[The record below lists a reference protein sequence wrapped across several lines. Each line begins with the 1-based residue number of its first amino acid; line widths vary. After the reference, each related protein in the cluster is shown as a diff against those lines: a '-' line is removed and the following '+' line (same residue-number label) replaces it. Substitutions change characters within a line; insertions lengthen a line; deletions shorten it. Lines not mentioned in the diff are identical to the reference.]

1 MTTRP
6 ILLPVP
12 NAPSDAELVARAL
25 DGDHFGVELIYRR
38 QAAYLLAMTTRL
50 LANRDEA
57 EEIVRETF
65 VIGLRQLARLRAPAV
80 LREWLARIAV
90 GLTRRRL
97 RRARLLRLLGIE
109 RRTQDATLAALAAP
123 DARLD
128 DQADLADIDRVLGR
142 ARPAAR
148 LAWMLHRVEGLG
160 LPEVA
165 AACGCAQATTRRR
178 IAEIDARLGDRLP
191 PPPGRSS

>member
-1 MTTRP
+1 
-6 ILLPVP
+6 
-12 NAPSDAELVARAL
+12 VARAL

-65 VIGLRQLARLRAPAV
+65 VIGLRHLARLRTPAV

-90 GLTRRRL
+90 GLARRRL
-97 RRARLLRLLGIE
+97 RRAWLLRLLGLDP
-109 RRTQDATLAALAAP
+109 RTEDATLAALAAP

-128 DQADLADIDRVLGR
+128 DQADLAHVDRILGR

-148 LAWMLHRVEGLG
+148 VAWMLRRVEGLR
-160 LPEVA
+160 LEEVA
-165 AACGCAQATTRRR
+165 AACGCAPTTARRR
-178 IAEIDARLGDRLP
+178 IADIDDRLGERPSP
-191 PPPGRSS
+191 PRGRPS

>member
-1 MTTRP
+1 MTRP

-25 DGDHFGVELIYRR
+25 EGDRFGVELIYRR

-50 LANRDEA
+50 LASRGEA
-57 EEIVRETF
+57 EETVRETF
-65 VIGLRQLARLRAPAV
+65 VVGLRHLSRLRTPEA

-90 GLTRRRL
+90 GLARRRL
-97 RRARLLRLLGIE
+97 RRARLLRLLGLDRRIE
-109 RRTQDATLAALAAP
+109 DATLAALAAP

-128 DQADLADIDRVLGR
+128 DQADLARVDRVLGD

-148 LAWMLHRVEGLG
+148 VAWMLHRVEGLG
-160 LPEVA
+160 LDEVA
-165 AACGCAQATTRRR
+165 AACDCSRAAVLRRV
-178 IAEIDARLGDRLP
+178 AEIDARLRGRP
-191 PPPGRSS
+191 TPPGPPS